1 MSLYL
6 ITGGARSGKSRYA
19 ETLARQLGG
28 DDVLYIATLEALD
41 EELKRRAA
49 RHRRQRP
56 AAWRTVETP
65 LEVAPAIAKS
75 LEAVILL
82 DCLSG
87 FVTNLLL
94 KFEVLGEEE
103 ALEAVLRA
111 VDNLVNTLKSSDKQ
125 IIVVTNEVGHGVVP
139 AYPLG
144 RWYRD
149 ALGLAN
155 QRVAYEA
162 DAVCLMTVGL
172 AQVLRGDFP
181 EVSP

>member
-19 ETLARQLGG
+19 EKIAWGLGEN
-28 DDVLYIATLEALD
+28 DVLYLATLETLD
-41 EELKRRAA
+41 DEMKRRAQ
-49 RHRRQRP
+49 RHKRQRP
-56 AAWRTVETP
+56 QSWRTVEVP
-65 LEVAPAIAKS
+65 LEVARAVS
-75 LEAVILL
+75 ESSETVILL

-94 KFEVLGEEE
+94 KYETLGEEA
-103 ALEAVLRA
+103 ALEAILSSVDDLIKVL
-111 VDNLVNTLKSSDKQ
+111 NTANKST
-125 IIVVTNEVGHGVVP
+125 IVVTNEVGGGVVP

-155 QRVAYEA
+155 ARVAGVA

-172 AQVLRGDFP
+172 AQVLKGTFP
-181 EVSP
+181 EVPK